1 MNVKK
6 GIAGFLL
13 ANGALDD
20 SDTLAIRQ
28 KLIEN
33 DKVEAIIVLP
43 RQMFYSTDISV
54 TLWILNN
61 NKKGGMRN
69 GRLLRNRQ
77 GEVLFIDLRTWN
89 KNIYEKKYVKLTEEQ
104 ILKVCDIY
112 HTWQTTEND
121 TFAMP
126 ELYYAAKEEEIA
138 EKGFSLVPSR
148 YIEFVDRDT
157 EMDYQSALL
166 QMSKEYKALNERW
179 EKNKSTL
186 VDAFKVLGYDAE

>member
-1 MNVKK
+1 M
-6 GIAGFLL
+6 
-13 ANGALDD
+13 
-20 SDTLAIRQ
+20 
-28 KLIEN
+28 
-33 DKVEAIIVLP
+33 
-43 RQMFYSTDISV
+43 
-54 TLWILNN
+54 
-61 NKKGGMRN
+61 
-69 GRLLRNRQ
+69 
-77 GEVLFIDLRTWN
+77 
-89 KNIYEKKYVKLTEEQ
+89 TEEQ
-104 ILKVCDIY
+104 IQKVCDIY

-138 EKGFSLVPSR
+138 EKSFSLVPSR